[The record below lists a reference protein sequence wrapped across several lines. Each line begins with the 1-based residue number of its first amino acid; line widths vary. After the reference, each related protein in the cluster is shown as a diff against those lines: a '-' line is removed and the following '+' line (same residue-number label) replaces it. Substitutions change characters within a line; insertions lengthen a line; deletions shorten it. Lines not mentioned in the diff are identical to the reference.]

1 MKTGYLSRAYQPV
14 ANAGSK
20 PRYDVD
26 TMLAAL
32 GAKPL
37 GLPTRYIRG
46 PLAMR
51 LYNRASD
58 LLARLRPGCAST
70 VVAQY
75 PPLDYEMVTIGRML
89 DAGARLVLLVHD
101 IETLRGAA
109 PDPRE
114 RLFERASAVIVH
126 TPAMEEWVR
135 ARTDAKTVILGIFD
149 FITQAAV
156 SAPDAGFRD
165 QPRTL
170 FFAGNLAKA
179 PFLSRLD
186 WPADRVS
193 LKLFGVNP
201 SPDVLERPF
210 VDYRGSCLPEEL
222 MAATAGYDF
231 GLVWDGSSPDTCDG
245 PMGAYLRYNA
255 PFKLT
260 SCLAA
265 GVSVI
270 VWSGMG
276 LAPYVS
282 ERGLGLVVDSL
293 AEVPARL
300 EALTSEAYRA
310 MRAAAAREQQLV
322 TTGAHYRAALTAALA
337 L

>member
-51 LYNRASD
+51 LYNRLSD
-58 LLARLRPGCAST
+58 ALTRLRPRRAET
-70 VVAQY
+70 VVVQY
-75 PPLDYEMVTIGRML
+75 PPLDYEMVTVGRLL
-89 DAGARLVLLVHD
+89 DAGSRLVLLVHD

-109 PDPRE
+109 GDPRE

-135 ARTDAKTVILGIFD
+135 ERTDAKTVVLGIFD

-156 SAPDAGFRD
+156 STPDAGFRE

-179 PFLSRLD
+179 PFLSCLD

-201 SPDVLERPF
+201 SPEVLERPF

-231 GLVWDGSSPDTCDG
+231 GLVWDGSSADTCDG

-265 GVSVI
+265 SVPVI

-276 LAPYVS
+276 LAPYVR

-300 EALTSEAYRA
+300 EALTPDDYRA
-310 MRAAAAREQQLV
+310 MRAVAAREQRLV